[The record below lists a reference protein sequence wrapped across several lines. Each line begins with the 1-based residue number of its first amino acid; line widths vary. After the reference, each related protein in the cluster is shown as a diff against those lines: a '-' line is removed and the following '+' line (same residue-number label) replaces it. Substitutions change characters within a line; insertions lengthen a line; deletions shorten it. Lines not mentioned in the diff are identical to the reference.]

1 MPCASASA
9 LKWLYDATERS
20 KKANATA
27 IATLRPKA
35 PRKITTAAAFE
46 SIPPAT
52 KAKVQAWFADG
63 TVKQAQKTKVKEQE
77 TKEQE
82 AEEQEVKD
90 DQQTDWQNGGSF
102 GAADN
107 TGSGS
112 GNWNEG
118 AQGSGSGW

>member
-1 MPCASASA
+1 VPSASASA

-35 PRKITTAAAFE
+35 PPKITTAAAFK
-46 SIPPAT
+46 SIAPAT
-52 KAKVQAWFADG
+52 KAKVQAWFADV

-77 TKEQE
+77 P
-82 AEEQEVKD
+82 EEQEIKS
-90 DQQTDWQNGGSF
+90 DQQIDWQNGGSF

-107 TGSGS
+107 TGSGN
-112 GNWNEG
+112 GNWNVG
-118 AQGSGSGW
+118 AQSSGSGW